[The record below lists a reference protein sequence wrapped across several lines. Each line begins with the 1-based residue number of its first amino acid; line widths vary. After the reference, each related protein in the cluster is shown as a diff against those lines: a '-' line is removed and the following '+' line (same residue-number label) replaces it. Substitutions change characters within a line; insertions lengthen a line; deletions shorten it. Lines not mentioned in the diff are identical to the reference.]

1 LVESNVPPKAAET
14 AHELSDLSP
23 KNIALFGITLAVT
36 LVGVLL
42 ITYALFRHFYNVE
55 LSSQIAPSPLSY
67 TPEPTP
73 EPHLLVNPGQ
83 SLKTMRAA
91 EEAILNSYEW
101 VDREQGLVRVP
112 INRAI
117 EILAE
122 RGLPA
127 RRQSD
132 ERTFQEGTNRA
143 KESKDAKGRQR

>member
-1 LVESNVPPKAAET
+1 MPPKAPET
-14 AHELSDLSP
+14 AHELSDLSA
-23 KNIALFGITLAVT
+23 KNIALFGATLVVT
-36 LVGVLL
+36 LVVVLL
-42 ITYALFRHFYNVE
+42 ISYALFRHFYNVQ
-55 LSSQIAPSPLSY
+55 LSRQSAPSPLSY

-73 EPHLLVNPGQ
+73 EPRLLVNPGQ

-91 EEAILNSYEW
+91 EDAILNSYEW

-112 INRAI
+112 IDRAI

-132 ERTFQEGTNRA
+132 ESTFQKRIDRA
-143 KESKDAKGRQR
+143 NESKEAKGRQR

>member
-1 LVESNVPPKAAET
+1 LVESNVPPKAPAA

-23 KNIALFGITLAVT
+23 KNIALFGVTLAVT

-42 ITYALFRHFYNVE
+42 ITYALFRHFYNAE
-55 LSSQIAPSPLSY
+55 LSGQIAPSPLSY

-83 SLKTMRAA
+83 SLKTMRA
-91 EEAILNSYEW
+91 EEDAILNSYEW

-132 ERTFQEGTNRA
+132 ERTFQERTNSA
-143 KESKDAKGRQR
+143 KESQDAKGRQR